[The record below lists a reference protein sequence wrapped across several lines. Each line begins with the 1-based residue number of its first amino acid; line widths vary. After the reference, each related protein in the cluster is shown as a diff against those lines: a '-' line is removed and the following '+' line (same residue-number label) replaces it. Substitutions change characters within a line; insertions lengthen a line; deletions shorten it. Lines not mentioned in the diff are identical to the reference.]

1 MLSPGWSQMEATDPI
16 FSICN
21 FKRTTAMAL
30 TIISLIKQ
38 VPLPSEMRMGEDGL
52 MDRTKAK
59 SIINIDC
66 QFGLEAGLQL
76 RKQYPDARLIVCS
89 MGPASFEP
97 SLRAAI
103 SMGYDEAYLL
113 SDRKLAGSDTYA
125 TGLAISAMLKHLGFT
140 KEVTEPFIILSGR
153 QTSDGDTAHV
163 PSQVAENIGIPQ
175 ATFVESL
182 KADGSGNVIAKR
194 IIEGGYQ
201 LLKVPLPC
209 VVSLTRTG
217 IPPRKPSLSGAIRA
231 RSLKITTYGIGDIG
245 LGTEKIGLNG
255 SPTIVVKVV
264 NIESERPPVIMS
276 EGHNEAALV
285 DSMISNFN
293 KGGNAQVKK
302 EQSVKKDPER
312 LDFPE
317 KDFRNGARGII
328 TWAEITNGVISRPSI
343 ELLTPARKLATELGD
358 DTRVMTL
365 LIGKNISHLA
375 QTLFE
380 NGSDEVILVENEK
393 LDEYLVLP
401 FSSIFAQVIREKTP
415 EIALFAATTSG
426 RELAPRIGMKTN
438 SGVTADC
445 TGLEI
450 GEYID
455 KKEKV
460 IYTHILESKRPT
472 YGESKLAT
480 ILGFVCPQISTARPG
495 TFDIPHPTPGRKGII
510 STFNPVLRDTDFIT
524 EIVKTVRGE
533 GGLQSLFSA
542 DVIISGGRGTTGD
555 NLGLIKALADALKSQ
570 GINAEW
576 TCSRPVVDEGVAEYP
591 RQIGQTGKTVR
602 PKVYVAVGISGAIQ
616 HLAGMKESE
625 KIIAI
630 DHNPKAQIFHY
641 ADFGIVGEY
650 TDIIPELTERV
661 KAGFRFGIEDLIK

>member
-1 MLSPGWSQMEATDPI
+1 
-16 FSICN
+16 
-21 FKRTTAMAL
+21 MAL

-89 MGPASFEP
+89 MGPHSFET
-97 SLRAAI
+97 SLRTAV

-113 SDRKLAGSDTYA
+113 SDRKLGGSDTYA
-125 TGLAISAMLKHLGFT
+125 TGLAISTMLKHLGFT
-140 KEVTEPFIILSGR
+140 RDSKEPFIILAGR

-163 PSQVAENIGIPQ
+163 PSQVAEKIGIPQ
-175 ATFVESL
+175 ATFVESV
-182 KADGSGNVIAKR
+182 KADGAGNVIAKR

-201 LLKVPLPC
+201 MLKLPMPC
-209 VVSLTRTG
+209 VISLTPTG

-231 RSLKITTYGIGDIG
+231 RNLKITTFGIDDIG
-245 LGTEKIGLNG
+245 LGTEKIGING

-264 NIESERPPVIMS
+264 NIVSERPPIVMS
-276 EGHNEAALV
+276 QGHNEATLV
-285 DSMISNFN
+285 DSLIANLK
-293 KGGNAQVKK
+293 KGGNVLTKK
-302 EQSVKKDPER
+302 EMAEKKEIER
-312 LDFPE
+312 PDFPE

-328 TWAEITNGVISRPSI
+328 TWAEITNGKISRPSL
-343 ELLTPARKLATELGD
+343 ELLTPARKLATQLGN
-358 DTRVMTL
+358 DTKVLTL
-365 LIGKNISHLA
+365 IIGKNVRPLA
-375 QTLFE
+375 QSLIE
-380 NGSDEVILVENEK
+380 HGSDEVILVENEK
-393 LDEYLVLP
+393 LEEYLVLP
-401 FSSIFAQVIREKTP
+401 FASIFAQVIKERRP

-426 RELAPRIGMKTN
+426 RELAPRIGMKTD

-450 GEYID
+450 GEYVD

-460 IYTHILESKRPT
+460 IYRPILESRRPT

-480 ILGFVCPQISTARPG
+480 ILGFVCPQISTARAG
-495 TFDIPHPTPGRKGII
+495 TFQVPASIAGRVGIV
-510 STFNPVLRDTDFIT
+510 SSFEPFLKTEDFVV

-533 GGLQSLFSA
+533 GGLQNLFDA
-542 DVIISGGRGTTGD
+542 DIIITGGRGTTTD
-555 NLGLIKALADALKSQ
+555 NLGLIKALAEALKSQ

-576 TCSRPVVDEGVAEYP
+576 AASRPVVDEGIAEYA
-591 RQIGQTGKTVR
+591 RQIGQTGKTIR
-602 PKVYVAVGISGAIQ
+602 PKVYIAVGVSGAIQ

-625 KIIAI
+625 VIIAI
-630 DHNPKAQIFHY
+630 DHNPKAHIFHN

-650 TDIIPELTERV
+650 TDIIPELIDRV
-661 KAGFRFGIEDLIK
+661 NSGFKFGIETRKG

>member
-1 MLSPGWSQMEATDPI
+1 
-16 FSICN
+16 
-21 FKRTTAMAL
+21 MAL

-76 RKQYPDARLIVCS
+76 RKQHPDARLIVCS
-89 MGPASFEP
+89 MGPKSFET
-97 SLRAAI
+97 SLRTAI

-125 TGLAISAMLKHLGFT
+125 TGLAISTMLKHLGFT
-140 KEVTEPFIILSGR
+140 KDSKDPFIILAGR

-175 ATFVESL
+175 ATFVESV
-182 KADGSGNVIAKR
+182 KADGNGNVIAKR

-201 LLKVPLPC
+201 MLKLPIPC
-209 VVSLTRTG
+209 VISLTPTG

-231 RSLKITTYGIGDIG
+231 RSLNITTFGIEDIG

-264 NIESERPPVIMS
+264 NIVSERPPITMS
-276 EGHNEAALV
+276 VGHNEAALV
-285 DSMISNFN
+285 DSLIANLK
-293 KGGNAQVKK
+293 KGGNVLEKK
-302 EQSVKKDPER
+302 EKIAKKEIEHP
-312 LDFPE
+312 DFPV
-317 KDFRNGARGII
+317 KDFRNGARGIV
-328 TWAEITNGVISRPSI
+328 TWAEVTNGKISRPSL
-343 ELLTPARKLATELGD
+343 ELLTPARNLATQLGN
-358 DTRVMTL
+358 DTKVLTL
-365 LIGKNISHLA
+365 VIGKNVHTLT
-375 QTLFE
+375 QTLIE
-380 NGSDEVILVENEK
+380 HGSDEVILVENDK
-393 LDEYLVLP
+393 LEEYLVLP
-401 FSSIFAQVIREKTP
+401 FSSIFAQVIKKINP

-450 GEYID
+450 GEYVD

-460 IYTHILESKRPT
+460 IYKPILESRRPT

-480 ILGFVCPQISTARPG
+480 ILGFVCPQISTARAG
-495 TFDIPHPTPGRKGII
+495 TFEVPKRIEGRQGFV
-510 STFNPVLRDTDFIT
+510 SVFNPVLNDKDFVV
-524 EIVKTVRGE
+524 EILKTVRGE
-533 GGLQSLFSA
+533 GGLQNLFDA
-542 DVIISGGRGTTGD
+542 DIIISGGRGATGD
-555 NLGLIKALADALKSQ
+555 NLGLIKALAEALKTQ

-576 TCSRPVVDEGVAEYP
+576 ASSRPVVDEGIVEYA
-591 RQIGQTGKTVR
+591 RQIGQTGKTIR
-602 PKVYVAVGISGAIQ
+602 PKVYIAVGVSGAIQ
-616 HLAGMKESE
+616 HIAGMKESE

-630 DHNPKAQIFHY
+630 DHNPKAHIFHY

-650 TDIIPELTERV
+650 TDILPELIDRV
-661 KAGFRFGIEDLIK
+661 NAGYKFGIEAKKI

>member
-1 MLSPGWSQMEATDPI
+1 
-16 FSICN
+16 
-21 FKRTTAMAL
+21 
-30 TIISLIKQ
+30 
-38 VPLPSEMRMGEDGL
+38 MGEDGL

-66 QFGLEAGLQL
+66 QFGLEAGMQL

-89 MGPASFEP
+89 MGPKSFET
-97 SLRAAI
+97 SLRTAI

-125 TGLAISAMLKHLGFT
+125 TGLAISTMLKHLGFT
-140 KEVTEPFIILSGR
+140 KDSKDPFIILAGR

-175 ATFVESL
+175 ATFVESV
-182 KADGSGNVIAKR
+182 KADGNGNVIAKR

-201 LLKVPLPC
+201 MLKLPIPC
-209 VVSLTRTG
+209 VISLTPTG

-231 RSLKITTYGIGDIG
+231 RSLNITTFGIEDIG

-264 NIESERPPVIMS
+264 NIVSERPPITMS
-276 EGHNEAALV
+276 VGHNEAALV
-285 DSMISNFN
+285 DSLIANLK
-293 KGGNAQVKK
+293 KGGNVLEKK
-302 EQSVKKDPER
+302 EKIAKKEIEHP
-312 LDFPE
+312 DFPV
-317 KDFRNGARGII
+317 KDFRNGARGIV
-328 TWAEITNGVISRPSI
+328 TWAEVTNGKISRPSL
-343 ELLTPARKLATELGD
+343 ELLTPARNLATQLGN
-358 DTRVMTL
+358 DTKVLTL
-365 LIGKNISHLA
+365 VIGKNVHTLT
-375 QTLFE
+375 QTLIE
-380 NGSDEVILVENEK
+380 HGSDEVILVENDK
-393 LDEYLVLP
+393 LEEYLVLP
-401 FSSIFAQVIREKTP
+401 FSSIFAQVIKKINP

-450 GEYID
+450 GEYVD

-460 IYTHILESKRPT
+460 IYKPILESRRPT

-480 ILGFVCPQISTARPG
+480 ILGFVCPQISTARAG
-495 TFDIPHPTPGRKGII
+495 TFEVPKHIEGRRGIV
-510 STFNPVLRDTDFIT
+510 SVFNPVLNDKDFVV
-524 EIVKTVRGE
+524 EILKTVRGE
-533 GGLQSLFSA
+533 GGLQNLFDA
-542 DVIISGGRGTTGD
+542 DIIISGGRGATGD
-555 NLGLIKALADALKSQ
+555 NLGLIKALAEALKTE

-576 TCSRPVVDEGVAEYP
+576 ASSRPVVDEGIVEYA
-591 RQIGQTGKTVR
+591 RQIGQTGKTIR
-602 PKVYVAVGISGAIQ
+602 PKVYIAVGVSGAIQ
-616 HLAGMKESE
+616 HIAGMKESE

-630 DHNPKAQIFHY
+630 DHNPKAHIFHY

-650 TDIIPELTERV
+650 TDIIPELIERV
-661 KAGFRFGIEDLIK
+661 KAGFKFGVEAKKL

>member
-1 MLSPGWSQMEATDPI
+1 
-16 FSICN
+16 
-21 FKRTTAMAL
+21 MAL

-38 VPLPSEMRMGEDGL
+38 VPLPSEMRMGADGL

-76 RKQYPDARLIVCS
+76 RKQYPHARLIVCS
-89 MGPASFEP
+89 MGPKSFEA
-97 SLRAAI
+97 SLRKAI

-125 TGLAISAMLKHLGFT
+125 TGLAISTMLKHLGFS
-140 KEVTEPFIILSGR
+140 KDSKDPFIVFTGR

-175 ATFVESL
+175 ATFVESV
-182 KADGSGNVIAKR
+182 KADGNGNVIARR

-201 LLKVPLPC
+201 ILRVPMPC
-209 VVSLTRTG
+209 VISLTPTG

-231 RSLKITTYGIGDIG
+231 RKSEITIFGIDQIG
-245 LGTEKIGLNG
+245 LGTEKIGIDG

-264 NIESERPPVIMS
+264 NIVSERPPVKMS
-276 EGHNEAALV
+276 EGHTEAALV
-285 DSMISNFN
+285 DSLIANLK
-293 KGGNAQVKK
+293 KGGNVLEKK
-302 EQSVKKDPER
+302 EKAIKKVVER
-312 LDFPE
+312 PYFPE

-328 TWAEITNGVISRPSI
+328 TWAEIIDGNVSRPSL
-343 ELLTPARKLATELGD
+343 ELLTPARNLADRLGN
-358 DTRVMTL
+358 DTRVLTL
-365 LIGKNISHLA
+365 IIGKNIKTLA
-375 QTLFE
+375 KILIE
-380 NGSDEVILVENEK
+380 HGSDEVILVENDK
-393 LDEYLVLP
+393 LEEYRVLP
-401 FSSIFAQVIREKTP
+401 FSSIFAQVIMQRKP

-426 RELAPRIGMKTN
+426 RELAPRIGMKTD

-445 TGLEI
+445 TGLDI

-455 KKEKV
+455 KKEKL
-460 IYTHILESKRPT
+460 IYYPVLESLRPT

-480 ILGFVCPQISTARPG
+480 ILGFVCPQISTARAG
-495 TFDIPHPTPGRKGII
+495 TFEIPERVVGRHGIV
-510 STFNPVLRDTDFIT
+510 SSFNPVLNDKDFVV

-533 GGLQSLFSA
+533 GGLQNLFDA
-542 DVIISGGRGTTGD
+542 DIIISGGRGTTSD
-555 NLGLIKALADALKSQ
+555 NLALIKELAEALKNQ
-570 GINAEW
+570 GINADW
-576 TCSRPVVDEGVAEYP
+576 ACSRPVVDEGVSEYP
-591 RQIGQTGKTVR
+591 RQIGQTGKTIR

-616 HLAGMKESE
+616 HIAGMKESE

-630 DHNPKAQIFHY
+630 DHNPKAHIFHN

-650 TDIIPELTERV
+650 ADIIPELIERV
-661 KAGFRFGIEDLIK
+661 KAGFTFGLEPKKN

>member
-1 MLSPGWSQMEATDPI
+1 
-16 FSICN
+16 
-21 FKRTTAMAL
+21 MAL

-76 RKQYPDARLIVCS
+76 RKQHPDARLIVCS
-89 MGPASFEP
+89 MGPKSFET
-97 SLRAAI
+97 SLRTAI
-103 SMGYDEAYLL
+103 SMGYDKAYLL

-125 TGLAISAMLKHLGFT
+125 TGLAISTMLKHLGFT
-140 KEVTEPFIILSGR
+140 KESKDPFIILAGR

-175 ATFVESL
+175 ATFVESV
-182 KADGSGNVIAKR
+182 KADGDGNVIAKR

-201 LLKVPLPC
+201 MLKLPIPC
-209 VVSLTRTG
+209 VISLTPTG
-217 IPPRKPSLSGAIRA
+217 IPPRKPSLIGAIKA
-231 RSLKITTYGIGDIG
+231 RTLEITTFGIDDIG
-245 LGTEKIGLNG
+245 LGSEKIGING

-264 NIESERPPVIMS
+264 NIVSDRPPITMS
-276 EGHNEAALV
+276 EGHNEASLV
-285 DSMISNFN
+285 DSLIANFK
-293 KGGNAQVKK
+293 KGGNVLEKKEKVVKK
-302 EQSVKKDPER
+302 EIER
-312 LDFPE
+312 PDFPE

-328 TWAEITNGVISRPSI
+328 TWAEVTNGKISRPSL
-343 ELLTPARKLATELGD
+343 ELLTPARNLAKQLGN
-358 DTRVMTL
+358 DTKVMTL
-365 LIGKNISHLA
+365 IIGKNVKPLA
-375 QTLFE
+375 QTLIE
-380 NGSDEVILVENEK
+380 HGSDEVIIVENDNLE
-393 LDEYLVLP
+393 EYLVLP
-401 FSSIFAQVIREKTP
+401 FSSIFAQVIMERKP

-426 RELAPRIGMKTN
+426 RELAPRIGMKTD

-460 IYTHILESKRPT
+460 IYKPILESRRPT

-480 ILGFVCPQISTARPG
+480 ILGFVCPQISTARAG
-495 TFDIPHPTPGRKGII
+495 TFEVPNRVEGRQGII
-510 STFNPVLRDTDFIT
+510 SAFNPVLNDKDFVV
-524 EIVKTVRGE
+524 EILKTVRGE
-533 GGLQSLFSA
+533 GGLQNLFDA
-542 DVIISGGRGTTGD
+542 DIIISGGRGATID
-555 NLGLIKALADALKSQ
+555 NLALIKALAEALKNQ
-570 GINAEW
+570 GVNAEW
-576 TCSRPVVDEGVAEYP
+576 ASSRPVVDEGIVEYA
-591 RQIGQTGKTVR
+591 RQIGQTGKTIR
-602 PKVYVAVGISGAIQ
+602 PKVYVAVGVSGAIQ

-630 DHNPKAQIFHY
+630 DHNPKAHIFHY

-650 TDIIPELTERV
+650 TDIIPELIDRV
-661 KAGFRFGIEDLIK
+661 KAGFKFGIESKKN